1 MWNVDYT
8 QCIQCNSSH
17 MPFYAKGMCKKCY
30 DKAWSVQNKEHRN
43 EVSPRKKRMQKRRN
57 DRDILHAK
65 RKQSLDLLTAYVKKG
80 EHLIYTKNKTI
91 IRTEKGEFYMPTPA
105 EDTMSY
111 HVEEFRKLLD
121 SHE

>member
-1 MWNVDYT
+1 
-8 QCIQCNSSH
+8 
-17 MPFYAKGMCKKCY
+17 
-30 DKAWSVQNKEHRN
+30 
-43 EVSPRKKRMQKRRN
+43 MQKRRN

-111 HVEEFRKLLD
+111 HVQEFRKLLD